1 MKIEKRKVSGS
12 TKLST
17 VAKGTAASALGM
29 TTLFSFN
36 ACAESDNP
44 AVTADSEINSS
55 SSSETGSTT
64 NIVDIPQTHT
74 PLSSSATE
82 AVNAISSSSAEAPQ
96 SSSEEIQPLAGDPI
110 IIEEPESSSS
120 SKAERPAIII
130 KDTISNIKDTLT
142 VPNVHLCKDPNCLHE
157 ILIQSMVTT
166 FEMDDMTV

>member
-110 IIEEPESSSS
+110 ITADPASSS

-166 FEMDDMTV
+166 FEMDDILV